1 MGRPLRAASG
11 DIVYHVLNRTGSPR
25 ALLDLILRCRKMKR
39 EMRTDGSIPYGTDRL
54 TPCRRKL
61 RYVHTLLAAV
71 GFAGFSRG
79 RSPSGRPS
87 WSILNMVIAN
97 NTYK

>member
-1 MGRPLRAASG
+1 MGRPLWAASG
-11 DIVYHVLNRTGSPR
+11 DIVYHVLNRTGSPK
-25 ALLDLILRCRKMKR
+25 ALLDLILRCRKMR
-39 EMRTDGSIPYGTDRL
+39 RRVEADGSIPHGTVGL

-61 RYVHTLLAAV
+61 IYGYTLLAAV
-71 GFAGFSRG
+71 GFAGFSSG

-97 NTYK
+97 RM